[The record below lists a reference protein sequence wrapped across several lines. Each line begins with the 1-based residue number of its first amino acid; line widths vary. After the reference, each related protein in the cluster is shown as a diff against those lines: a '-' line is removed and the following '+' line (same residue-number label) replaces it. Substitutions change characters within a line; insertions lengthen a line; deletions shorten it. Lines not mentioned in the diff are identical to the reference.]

1 MNLKD
6 VHEIKVPRTQRK
18 RVGRGW
24 GSGMGKTSTRGEK
37 GQGRRGG
44 TRFRLRFEG
53 GQMPLYRRLP
63 KKGFSN
69 HPFKVRFEGVN
80 VGDLEAA
87 FPAGSTIDLEALR
100 GALLVPKTA
109 TIWKLLGDG
118 ALTKT
123 LTIKA
128 DAASAGAR
136 AKVEAAGGVLE
147 ILEGPAKDRAAEL
160 AKRRA
165 NLATRAGKAVEAY
178 REEAKKIGK
187 PKKAAAGAKAA
198 KKPKAAAGGGAP
210 KGDGGGGASKGGGAK
225 GDGGGGS
232 SKGGGKSKKDQKE

>member
-6 VHEIKVPRTQRK
+6 VHEIKVYRTQRK

-69 HPFKVRFEGVN
+69 HPFRVRFEGVN

-100 GALLVPKTA
+100 AALLVPKTA

-118 ALTKT
+118 TLTKK

-136 AKVEAAGGVLE
+136 AKVEAAGGAVE
-147 ILEGPAKDRAAEL
+147 ILEGQAKDRAAEL
-160 AKRRA
+160 ATRRER
-165 NLATRAGKAVEAY
+165 LASSSTKAVETY
-178 REEAKKIGK
+178 REEAKKVGK
-187 PKKAAAGAKAA
+187 PKKAAAGAKGA
-198 KKPKAAAGGGAP
+198 KTAKAPGAGGAP
-210 KGDGGGGASKGGGAK
+210 KGDGAAKGGGAP
-225 GDGGGGS
+225 
-232 SKGGGKSKKDQKE
+232 KGGEGAKGGKPKKDEKE

>member
-37 GQGRRGG
+37 GQGRRSG

-69 HPFKVRFEGVN
+69 HAFRVRFEGVN
-80 VGDLEAA
+80 VGDIEAA
-87 FPAGSTIDLEALR
+87 FPAGTTVDLEALR

-118 ALTKT
+118 TLTKKF
-123 LTIKA
+123 TIRA

-136 AKVEAAGGVLE
+136 AKVEASGGAVE
-147 ILEGPAKDRAAEL
+147 ILEGQAKERAAEL
-160 AKRRA
+160 SKRRE
-165 NLATRAGKAVEAY
+165 NLAARSVKAVEVY

-198 KKPKAAAGGGAP
+198 KKAKAPGAGGAP
-210 KGDGGGGASKGGGAK
+210 KGDGGAK
-225 GDGGGGS
+225 GA
-232 SKGGGKSKKDQKE
+232 GGKPKKDQQG